1 MEFDPEL
8 YGLPSLEVMKQIAE
22 EFKAKGTR
30 EWIREEEMRKA
41 EAEVNPIKV
50 GDNNY
55 YVDLKGH
62 GLYVSS
68 FDYKHIINIVYQINY
83 LQWKLD
89 TQEYQ
94 SWREKYDL
102 KELCRDL
109 HKRIP
114 LDQRPPLPAY
124 VNPF

>member
-41 EAEVNPIKV
+41 EAEVNPEKV

-55 YVDLKGH
+55 RVNLKGH
-62 GLYVSS
+62 CFYVSS

-89 TQEYQ
+89 KQEYE
-94 SWREKYDL
+94 SWREAFDL